1 MGRMRRRISSVML
14 REKDSLKKKNEKL
27 NTMPEAE
34 ISEGGISVQRQ
45 RRIRFYVLSPGQQRD
60 ICLPGNR

>member
-1 MGRMRRRISSVML
+1 ML